1 MTDTNE
7 SRTYIDTQLE
17 APLYHPQAACAVRRA
32 GSDAVALDSDASAN
46 LTSHRGRCVPQKRCE
61 SAVAATAGQFDC
73 LLLAADAPSTS
84 AEGGDVCSVRTG
96 LYRAVS

>member
-32 GSDAVALDSDASAN
+32 GSDAVALDNDASAI
-46 LTSHRGRCVPQKRCE
+46 LTAHRGRGVPQKRCE
-61 SAVAATAGQFDC
+61 SAAAAAVGRIW
-73 LLLAADAPSTS
+73 LLPA
-84 AEGGDVCSVRTG
+84 
-96 LYRAVS
+96 